1 MKKTP
6 GKNTGKARPAKGA
19 PLPETSPDLDS
30 FRKMVRLL
38 ERKHRAFLEQDWK
51 AHAYEI
57 QRSQFNQ
64 LMIVRF
70 AMPCNLGRIMAV
82 TGLTSAGASLFV
94 DKLVQS
100 GYLIRTDD
108 PDDRRNVR
116 ISLSEKGATFV
127 AGVVDRFN
135 TFISDYL
142 RTRTSEE
149 LAVITQAMNI
159 INATLDDEE
168 GISDSL

>member
-1 MKKTP
+1 MKRNC
-6 GKNTGKARPAKGA
+6 GKQAKRPDPGA
-19 PLPETSPDLDS
+19 PLPETSPDLEALK
-30 FRKMVRLL
+30 KMVRLL

-51 AHAYEI
+51 EHAYEI

-70 AMPCNLGRIMAV
+70 AMPCNLSRIMAV

-108 PDDRRNVR
+108 PNDRRNVR
-116 ISLSEKGATFV
+116 ISLSDKGAKFI
-127 AGVVDRFN
+127 GEVVDRFN
-135 TFISDYL
+135 EFINGFL
-142 RTRTSEE
+142 RTRTREE
-149 LAVITQAMNI
+149 LAIVSQAMDI
-159 INATLDDEE
+159 INQTIDDGEE
-168 GISDSL
+168 GA

>member
-1 MKKTP
+1 MKKNG
-6 GKNTGKARPAKGA
+6 GKRVKRLDHEA
-19 PLPETSPDLDS
+19 PLPDTSPDLEALK
-30 FRKMVRLL
+30 KMVRLL

-51 AHAYEI
+51 EHAYEI

-100 GYLIRTDD
+100 GYLLRTDD
-108 PDDRRNVR
+108 PNDRRNVR
-116 ISLSEKGATFV
+116 ISLSEKGAKFISE
-127 AGVVDRFN
+127 VVDRFN
-135 TFISDYL
+135 AFIEGYL
-142 RTRTSEE
+142 RTRTREE
-149 LAVITQAMNI
+149 LAVISQAMEI
-159 INATLDDEE
+159 INETIDDGEE
-168 GISDSL
+168 GA

>member
-6 GKNTGKARPAKGA
+6 GKTGKARPAKGA
-19 PLPETSPDLDS
+19 PLPDTSPDLDS

-38 ERKHRAFLEQDWK
+38 ERKHRAFLERDWK

-70 AMPCNLGRIMAV
+70 AMPCNLSRIMAV

-94 DKLVQS
+94 DKLVHS

-116 ISLSEKGATFV
+116 ISLSEKGATFI
-127 AGVVDRFN
+127 AGVVGRFDA
-135 TFISDYL
+135 FIADYL
-142 RTRTSEE
+142 RTRTGEE
-149 LAVITQAMNI
+149 LAVITQAMKI
-159 INATLDDEE
+159 INETLDDEE
-168 GISDSL
+168 GISGSL

>member
-1 MKKTP
+1 MKNG
-6 GKNTGKARPAKGA
+6 GKRVKRLDREA
-19 PLPETSPDLDS
+19 PLPDTSPDLEALK
-30 FRKMVRLL
+30 KMVRLL

-51 AHAYEI
+51 EHAYEI

-70 AMPCNLGRIMAV
+70 AMPCNLSRIMAV

-108 PDDRRNVR
+108 PNDRRNVR
-116 ISLSEKGATFV
+116 ISLSEKGSKFISE
-127 AGVVDRFN
+127 VVDRFN
-135 TFISDYL
+135 TFIEGYL
-142 RTRTSEE
+142 RTRTREE
-149 LAVITQAMNI
+149 LAVISNAMEI
-159 INATLDDEE
+159 INETIDDGEE
-168 GISDSL
+168 GA